1 MSYIYPVMI
10 DKQVMKNKILF
21 SNAMM
26 LYMADNIKSAKYNPN
41 TLWNMV
47 CMTFRIDPENED
59 FGKMFDEI
67 WENNYIKTD
76 ILSLGS
82 EKILELIQKG

>member
-1 MSYIYPVMI
+1 MSKEEI
-10 DKQVMKNKILF
+10 QF

-26 LYMADNIKSAKYNPN
+26 LYMADNIKLAKCDPN
-41 TLWNMV
+41 ILWKMV
-47 CMTFRIDPENED
+47 CKTFKIDAENED
-59 FGKMFDEI
+59 FGSMFDEI

-82 EKILELIQKG
+82 ANILKIITK